1 MHSIWV
7 KSVKPADKANRI
19 KEVQGYAT
27 AFTELK
33 QILEKEFKKKP
44 CVRDYEVPNWDI
56 RQVAVNE
63 YNQALDDLI
72 KIITLSKE

>member
-27 AFTELK
+27 AFAELK